1 MHIERKKVQ
10 GRKLVGMRAEKKE
23 NENCVNSE
31 KKGSI
36 KDYSMKE
43 SESIIN
49 GHG

>member
-23 NENCVNSE
+23 NENCVNSV